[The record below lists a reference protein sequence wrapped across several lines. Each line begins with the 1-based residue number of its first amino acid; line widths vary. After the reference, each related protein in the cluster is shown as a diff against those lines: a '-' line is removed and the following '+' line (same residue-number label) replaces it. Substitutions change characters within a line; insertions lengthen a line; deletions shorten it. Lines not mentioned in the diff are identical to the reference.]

1 MGYSFYYPP
10 ENKVF
15 VARNAKFIENSLIT
29 QETSGSLEDLKIVQ
43 EEDTHP
49 SENTSL
55 HNDEGDQEIDE
66 PESDIIPICRST
78 RAQHAPDRMCLYIDD
93 EEHELGDLNEPDNY
107 KAALL
112 DPESDKW
119 LDAMNVEL
127 QSMKDNEVWDLV
139 NLPPNGKT
147 AGSKWLFKK
156 KTDMDGVVHTYNARL
171 VAKGFTQTYEVYY
184 GETFSLVID
193 IRAIR
198 ILIAIDAFYDDEI
211 WQMDVKTTFL
221 NGHLSEEVYMVQPEE
236 QALQDFYQSHNDYTT
251 RLVPHFRD
259 SKSDR
264 VQAAAAAIQLLKDVK
279 VMAIIGPQR
288 SSQADFVVD
297 IGNKA
302 HVPIL
307 SMATTPSLAP
317 IENRYFIRVSQ
328 NSSSQ
333 AQPIAALIKSFPWRE
348 VVFIYQDGDF
358 GSGFIPY
365 LSEALL
371 NVGVHIK
378 HRIVISPFA
387 SDGVISEELHKLKKN
402 QTRVFVVHLLPK
414 LGSRFFKKVN
424 QEGMMQ
430 KGYAWIITDVLT
442 CLLHT
447 LDDTDKDSMQ
457 GVLGV
462 KPYINRRSIDLQNF
476 EKRLKGREGREIKL
490 DMFGLW
496 SYDATYAL
504 AMALERAATNSA
516 NYTFEK
522 QNKPPPVTD
531 LDAIGT
537 SKHGSRLLT
546 EIQNTRLKGLSGD
559 FSIVDGQLQSSD
571 YQLVNI
577 IEGEEK
583 QVSLLTQS
591 KGYKNDIG
599 GIIWPGRTK
608 EAPKGWEIP
617 ATKEQ
622 KLRIG
627 FPSEGGFVDFI
638 QKGENG
644 TSKPTGFCVDV
655 FEAVMERVPDAPP
668 YDYIPS
674 GHLSGEGSGSYD
686 DLVYGIVK
694 ENYDVVI
701 GDVTIRANRS
711 KYVDFTLPYTE
722 SGISMIVPI
731 KVDDRKNAWIFMRPL
746 EKKLWWTT
754 FAFFIY
760 TGAVVWVLEH
770 RVNREFRGRPHKQV
784 GMMFWFSF
792 STLVFAHKEKMINN
806 LSRFV
811 VIVWIFVVLVL
822 QSSYVASLTSI
833 LTLQQLQPDFTDIY
847 DLMRQGDNVGYKNG
861 SYVKQMLEGMG
872 FHNSKLKN
880 YGSLDDYDAALSK
893 GTKNGGVS
901 AIFDELPYM
910 KLFLANHCNKYIMVG
925 PTYKTAGFGF
935 AFPKGS
941 PLVPLVSK
949 AVLQVTEEKLSNIS
963 DKWFKQEEY
972 CSETVMK
979 SGRLS
984 LDSFR
989 GLFLIAGL
997 SSTSALIISVFTF
1010 LYENREVL
1018 LSEVSIQEKL
1028 SAIAKA
1034 FDEEKDIKT
1043 TSGATHVEGPIELDD
1058 INNNNNDDDD
1068 QEEEEGGVIY
1078 DDDQGPPGT
1087 PIHETS

>member
-1 MGYSFYYPP
+1 MQHNHLMLLFFFF
-10 ENKVF
+10 F
-15 VARNAKFIENSLIT
+15 VN
-29 QETSGSLEDLKIVQ
+29 LKIATGNGTLKNINIGVIL
-43 EEDTHP
+43 DM
-49 SENTSL
+49 
-55 HNDEGDQEIDE
+55 
-66 PESDIIPICRST
+66 EST
-78 RAQHAPDRMCLYIDD
+78 
-93 EEHELGDLNEPDNY
+93 
-107 KAALL
+107 
-112 DPESDKW
+112 
-119 LDAMNVEL
+119 V
-127 QSMKDNEVWDLV
+127 
-139 NLPPNGKT
+139 GKT
-147 AGSKWLFKK
+147 SKICIE
-156 KTDMDGVVHTYNARL
+156 M
-171 VAKGFTQTYEVYY
+171 
-184 GETFSLVID
+184 
-193 IRAIR
+193 
-198 ILIAIDAFYDDEI
+198 
-211 WQMDVKTTFL
+211 
-221 NGHLSEEVYMVQPEE
+221 
-236 QALQDFYQSHNDYTT
+236 ALQDFYQKNNNYTT
-251 RLVPHFRD
+251 RLVPNFRD
-259 SKSDR
+259 SKDDR

-297 IGNKA
+297 IGNKT

-317 IENRYFIRVSQ
+317 IENPYFIRVSQ

-333 AQPIAALIKSFPWRE
+333 AQPIAALIKNFTWRE

-387 SDGVISEELHKLKKN
+387 SDGVISEELHNLKTN

-442 CLLHT
+442 
-447 LDDTDKDSMQ
+447 
-457 GVLGV
+457 
-462 KPYINRRSIDLQNF
+462 Y
-476 EKRLKGREGREIKL
+476 
-490 DMFGLW
+490 
-496 SYDATYAL
+496 
-504 AMALERAATNSA
+504 
-516 NYTFEK
+516 
-522 QNKPPPVTD
+522 

-537 SKHGSRLLT
+537 SNLGSRLLS
-546 EIQNTRLKGLSGD
+546 EIQKTRLKGLSGD
-559 FSIVDGQLQSSD
+559 FFIVDGQLQSSD
-571 YQLVNI
+571 YQLVNLI
-577 IEGEEK
+577 GDEEI
-583 QVSLLTQS
+583 QVGLWNPS
-591 KGYKNDIG
+591 KGYKNRIE
-599 GIIWPGRTK
+599 GIIWPNGTNQV
-608 EAPKGWEIP
+608 PKGWEIP

-627 FPSEGGFVDFI
+627 FPSKGGFVDFI
-638 QKGENG
+638 QKGKNE

-655 FEAVMERVPDAPP
+655 FDAVMKRVKDAPP
-668 YDYIPS
+668 YDYYPS
-674 GHLSGEGSGSYD
+674 GNLSGEGSGSYD

-694 ENYDVVI
+694 EEYDVVV

-760 TGAVVWVLEH
+760 TGVVVWVLEH
-770 RVNREFRGRPHKQV
+770 RVNKEFRGRPYKQV

-792 STLVFAHKEKMINN
+792 STLVFAHKEKMISN

-811 VIVWIFVVLVL
+811 VIVWICVVFVL
-822 QSSYVASLTSI
+822 QSSYVASLTSM

-847 DLMRQGDNVGYKNG
+847 DLMRQGDNVGYKDG
-861 SYVKQMLEGMG
+861 SFVKEMLEGMG
-872 FHNSKLKN
+872 FNNSKLKN
-880 YGSLDDYDAALSK
+880 YSSLEDYDAALSN

-901 AIFDELPYM
+901 AIFDELPYV
-910 KLFLANHCNKYIMVG
+910 KLFMAKYCNKYIMVG

-941 PLVPLVSK
+941 PL
-949 AVLQVTEEKLSNIS
+949 
-963 DKWFKQEEY
+963 
-972 CSETVMK
+972 
-979 SGRLS
+979 SGTLS

-997 SSTSALIISVFTF
+997 SSTSALIISIFTF

-1018 LSEVSIQEKL
+1018 LSEASFQEKL
-1028 SAIAKA
+1028 SAIAKT

-1043 TSGATHVEGPIELDD
+1043 TSGPAHVEGPIELDD
-1058 INNNNNDDDD
+1058 IINNNNNDDDD
-1068 QEEEEGGVIY
+1068 DDQNDDDDDQEEEGVIF
-1078 DDDQGPPGT
+1078 DEDQGPPGT

>member
-1 MGYSFYYPP
+1 
-10 ENKVF
+10 N
-15 VARNAKFIENSLIT
+15 
-29 QETSGSLEDLKIVQ
+29 
-43 EEDTHP
+43 
-49 SENTSL
+49 
-55 HNDEGDQEIDE
+55 
-66 PESDIIPICRST
+66 
-78 RAQHAPDRMCLYIDD
+78 
-93 EEHELGDLNEPDNY
+93 
-107 KAALL
+107 
-112 DPESDKW
+112 
-119 LDAMNVEL
+119 
-127 QSMKDNEVWDLV
+127 
-139 NLPPNGKT
+139 
-147 AGSKWLFKK
+147 
-156 KTDMDGVVHTYNARL
+156 
-171 VAKGFTQTYEVYY
+171 FT
-184 GETFSLVID
+184 
-193 IRAIR
+193 
-198 ILIAIDAFYDDEI
+198 
-211 WQMDVKTTFL
+211 
-221 NGHLSEEVYMVQPEE
+221 
-236 QALQDFYQSHNDYTT
+236 
-251 RLVPHFRD
+251 
-259 SKSDR
+259 
-264 VQAAAAAIQLLKDVK
+264 
-279 VMAIIGPQR
+279 
-288 SSQADFVVD
+288 
-297 IGNKA
+297 
-302 HVPIL
+302 
-307 SMATTPSLAP
+307 
-317 IENRYFIRVSQ
+317 
-328 NSSSQ
+328 
-333 AQPIAALIKSFPWRE
+333 WRE

-387 SDGVISEELHKLKKN
+387 SDGVISEELRKLKTN

-447 LDDTDKDSMQ
+447 LDDTDKRSMQ

-462 KPYINRRSIDLQNF
+462 KPYINPRSIDLQNF
-476 EKRLKGREGREIKL
+476 EKRLKGREGWEIKL

-522 QNKPPPVTD
+522 QNTPPPLTD

-537 SKHGSRLLT
+537 SNLGSRLLS
-546 EIQNTRLKGLSGD
+546 EIQKTRLKGLSGD
-559 FSIVDGQLQSSD
+559 FFIVDGQLQSSD
-571 YQLVNI
+571 YQLVNLI
-577 IEGEEK
+577 GDEEI
-583 QVSLLTQS
+583 QVGLWNPS
-591 KGYKNDIG
+591 KGYKNRIE
-599 GIIWPGRTK
+599 GIIWPNGTNQ
-608 EAPKGWEIP
+608 APKGWEIP

-638 QKGENG
+638 QKGKNE

-655 FEAVMERVPDAPP
+655 FDAVMKRVKDAPP
-668 YDYIPS
+668 YDYYPS
-674 GHLSGEGSGSYD
+674 GNLSGEGSGSYD

-694 ENYDVVI
+694 EEYDVVV

-746 EKKLWWTT
+746 EKKLWGTT

-760 TGAVVWVLEH
+760 TGVVVWVLEH
-770 RVNREFRGRPHKQV
+770 RVNKEFRGRPYKQV

-792 STLVFAHKEKMINN
+792 STLVFAHKEKMISN

-811 VIVWIFVVLVL
+811 VIVWICVVFVL
-822 QSSYVASLTSI
+822 QSSYVASLTSM
-833 LTLQQLQPDFTDIY
+833 LTLQQLQPGFTDIY
-847 DLMRQGDNVGYKNG
+847 DLMRQGDNVGYKDG
-861 SYVKQMLEGMG
+861 SFVKEMLVGMG
-872 FHNSKLKN
+872 FHNSKLKS
-880 YGSLDDYDAALSK
+880 YSSLEDYDAALSN

-910 KLFLANHCNKYIMVG
+910 KLFMAKYCNKYIMVG

-941 PLVPLVSK
+941 PLVPYVSK
-949 AVLQVTEEKLSNIS
+949 AVLQVTEENLSDIYHT
-963 DKWFKQEEY
+963 WFKKEAY

-979 SGRLS
+979 SGTLS

-997 SSTSALIISVFTF
+997 SSTSALIISIFTF

-1018 LSEVSIQEKL
+1018 LSEASFQEKL
-1028 SAIAKA
+1028 SAIAKS

-1043 TSGATHVEGPIELDD
+1043 TSGPAHVEGPIELDN
-1058 INNNNNDDDD
+1058 INNNNNNNDDDD
-1068 QEEEEGGVIY
+1068 DQEEEGVIY
-1078 DDDQGPPGT
+1078 DEDQGPPGT